1 MTWLRRHAKV
11 LLVLYSTGLAIALLS
26 PGSEE
31 QSGLVWW
38 LVVRLRDLGA
48 PASVVDFPRAEVLM
62 NAVIV
67 IPVSFLGGLWRPS
80 SSWRDW
86 TAYGF
91 CAAVAVEVLQAWVLP
106 ARQPAFSDIVANTA
120 GACAGALL
128 VGLVLRRGRTWGRA
142 RPGAAPVLTRR
153 VWRAGRR

>member
-11 LLVLYSTGLAIALLS
+11 LLVVYSTGLAIALLS

-62 NAVIV
+62 NALIV
-67 IPVSFLGGLWRPS
+67 VPVSFLGGLWRPT

-91 CAAVAVEVLQAWVLP
+91 GAAVAVEVLQALVLP
-106 ARQPAFSDIVANTA
+106 ARQPAFSDIVANTG

-128 VGLVLRRGRTWGRA
+128 VGLVLRRNRGRTRGRTRSGAEPA
-142 RPGAAPVLTRR
+142 RR
-153 VWRAGRR
+153 